1 MMSIGT
7 YYKDNVLQETY
18 SIHRYADLQKKQMEK
33 TVRDTD
39 SLRTLHKRI
48 SLRQALL

>member
-33 TVRDTD
+33 NSERYWLIT
-39 SLRTLHKRI
+39 HI
-48 SLRQALL
+48 AQEN